1 RRRPRR
7 ELHRRRRGHRRAP
20 RRAAQRGRA
29 PPRQG
34 HRRLRLLHLADR
46 LPRAADAAPARR
58 LPARL
63 PRRRHCAQAH
73 RAHLRALRAREDP
86 RLHPL
91 ARRQRRAGNRA
102 RHPRRGEPARE
113 VDRDLPRQPAPHPRR
128 RLRGADPARD
138 QRRERLHQPRRDRRQ
153 HRPGPRLARSDG
165 RPVKRSLPSFA
176 LVVLAAAA
184 VELFALHW
192 LMPFENRL
200 LDSFVKAH
208 ATALAPD
215 PDIVLVD
222 IDESSL
228 ARMEQGDAGRWPWP
242 RVVYA
247 DLIEGLAAQ
256 KPRAIVFDMMFVER
270 DRFRPQDDAA
280 FAESVTRHPNTYFAF
295 LRLPESSDSK
305 GVRIGEF
312 AGDFGLIRSK
322 SADPQAKIAL
332 VPPLVLPK
340 ETYARAG
347 LITFKDDP
355 DGVGR
360 RYLLRETFAGWHIPS
375 LPARVAYDLG
385 YPVPD
390 QDSLVLAW
398 RGAANSFARVSFADL
413 YEEFNRLAKKR
424 PANEFAGK
432 IVIIGTAATGMHD
445 LRVTPMHPLHPGAE
459 ILGTAI
465 ENLKNGR
472 HMEYAPAW
480 WSAAL
485 GLALLAGLY
494 FAFRRGVEIRATG
507 AALALL
513 SALLIGAEW
522 TLVGRFILWPLLTP
536 LAAAWTLY
544 AAAALSEYLRAR
556 REREAAMAQFSR
568 FTNPHVARQLVEL
581 GGIETGRRE
590 VTLLFSD
597 IRNFTTLSETRKP
610 EEVIALL
617 NRYFSLQV

>member
-1 RRRPRR
+1 M
-7 ELHRRRRGHRRAP
+7 
-20 RRAAQRGRA
+20 
-29 PPRQG
+29 
-34 HRRLRLLHLADR
+34 
-46 LPRAADAAPARR
+46 
-58 LPARL
+58 
-63 PRRRHCAQAH
+63 
-73 RAHLRALRAREDP
+73 
-86 RLHPL
+86 
-91 ARRQRRAGNRA
+91 
-102 RHPRRGEPARE
+102 
-113 VDRDLPRQPAPHPRR
+113 
-128 RLRGADPARD
+128 
-138 QRRERLHQPRRDRRQ
+138 
-153 HRPGPRLARSDG
+153 
-165 RPVKRSLPSFA
+165 KRSLPSFA

-295 LRLPESSDSK
+295 LRLPESSDGK

-322 SADPQAKIAL
+322 RADPQAKIAL

-617 NRYFSLQV
+617 NRYFSLQVDVVFKHNGSLDKFIGDCIMGIWGAPLDDADHARHAVACALDMADTLQEFKREVGAEHTDFDVGIGLHSGPAVVGLMGSEKRLEYTAIGDTVNLASRIEGLTKDAKRRILVSRDTMEKCANAFDFDSAGSYKVKGRTQEVELFEPRRKQ